1 MVERNAVRNALRRL
15 ARAVTVITCRHDGD
29 RFAMA
34 ATAVSE
40 VSLDPPSML
49 VCVNQS
55 AAVYAPL
62 SAGAAFCINILHS
75 SHEQISVL
83 CGGGAK
89 GEARFAAGD
98 WLESQSGVPYL
109 NGAQANLFCCTE
121 QSMLYGTHA
130 IFIGR
135 VTQVSFHPSVDPL
148 IYVDG
153 RYSRVQPV

>member
-1 MVERNAVRNALRRL
+1 MVDRNAVRSALRRL

-55 AAVYAPL
+55 ASVYAPL

-89 GEARFAAGD
+89 GDARFAAGN
-98 WLESQSGVPYL
+98 WLESEAGVPFL
-109 NGAQANLFCCTE
+109 SDAQGNLFCRTE

-135 VTQVSFHPSVDPL
+135 VTQVSFDPLVDPL

-153 RYSRVQPV
+153 RYSRVQPA